1 MGLFFGA
8 GSTVDGDKSIAI
20 GNGSKATM
28 TGGGTVEN
36 AVAIGTNSVANGSGS
51 IAIGNGSKAQTGG
64 SGPNP
69 PNTTKAIEDA
79 VAIGTEAHAFA
90 TNGISIGKLSKAQ
103 KAYTPSED
111 ASKNGSSLAM
121 VTTVLH
127 KVVAWPLAPIMKR
140 MGT

>member
-1 MGLFFGA
+1 M
-8 GSTVDGDKSIAI
+8 
-20 GNGSKATM
+20 
-28 TGGGTVEN
+28 
-36 AVAIGTNSVANGSGS
+36 ANGSGS

-111 ASKNGSSLAM
+111 ASKNGSSLAIGYNSLAQGGG
-121 VTTVLH
+121 VAIGSNNETYGNLSIAIGKGNVAKYTSIVIGNDSSTAESTNNSIVLGNNS
-127 KVVAWPLAPIMKR
+127 KF
-140 MGT
+140 